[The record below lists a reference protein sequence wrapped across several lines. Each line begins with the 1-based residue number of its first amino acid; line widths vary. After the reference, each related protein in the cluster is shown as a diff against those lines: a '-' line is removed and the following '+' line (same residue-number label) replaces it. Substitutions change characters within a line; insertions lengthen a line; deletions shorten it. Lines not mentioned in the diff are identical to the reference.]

1 MKGEKM
7 ANKRKSLLFN
17 LILALVFTLVSFG
30 AALANACG
38 RGQGPCGMAGG
49 MGGPGGGGRGLGLF
63 GNDGANGP
71 GGGLAQYL
79 GLSTKQQQ
87 QMHDLQFAFMKKT
100 LDTRDE
106 LGKKRIE
113 QKALLNSDPVEW
125 KKVDQLTDEIAKLQ
139 ATMEKEKVRQ
149 RLEIKKI
156 LTPEQREKF
165 KSGNCPQ
172 GLGGNGTAAGGP
184 GCAMGSGPGS
194 GPGRGPGCAMSR
206 GMSL

>member
-1 MKGEKM
+1 M

-17 LILALVFTLVSFG
+17 LIIALVFTMVSFG
-30 AALANACG
+30 AAAANACG
-38 RGQGPCGMAGG
+38 RGQGTCGMAGG
-49 MGGPGGGGRGLGLF
+49 MGGPGGRGFGWF
-63 GNDGANGP
+63 GNNGANGP

-125 KKVDQLTDEIAKLQ
+125 KKVDQLTDEVAKLQ
-139 ATMEKEKVRQ
+139 ATMEKEKARQ
-149 RLEIKKI
+149 RSEMKKI
-156 LTPEQREKF
+156 LTPEQLEKF
-165 KSGNCPQ
+165 KSKSCPQ

-184 GCAMGSGPGS
+184 GCAMGSGPGN
-194 GPGRGPGCAMSR
+194 GPGCGMAKG